1 MYLPVSKDILDS
13 VSQRCAALLLVL
25 KRIRRFPHGAAF
37 VQVVIRLQYPFQTWR
52 AVRSLAAVEPIQ
64 TPTTDT
70 SGFCRSF
77 RK

>member
-52 AVRSLAAVEPIQ
+52 AAVARSRG
-64 TPTTDT
+64 TDT
-70 SGFCRSF
+70 DPDNRHIGVL
-77 RK
+77 